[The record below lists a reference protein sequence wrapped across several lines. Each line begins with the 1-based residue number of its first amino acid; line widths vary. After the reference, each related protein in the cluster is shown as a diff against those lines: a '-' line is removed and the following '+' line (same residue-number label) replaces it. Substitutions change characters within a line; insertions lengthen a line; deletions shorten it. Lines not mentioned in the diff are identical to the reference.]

1 MRARLCAAMLFFEAI
16 LLGLSTP
23 VMITVEDVDRGL
35 ALWLGLGLAVACVL
49 VAGLLRRP
57 GGFALGHALQVA
69 AIALGLL
76 APAMYFGGGL
86 FALLWWG
93 AYRLGGTVDS
103 DRARWAAEAE
113 QTAEPQENG
122 GAAEV

>member
-35 ALWLGLGLAVACVL
+35 ALWLGLGLAVACLV
-49 VAGLLRRP
+49 VAGMLRRP

-69 AIALGLL
+69 AIGLGFL
-76 APAMYFGGGL
+76 APAMFFVGALFG
-86 FALLWWG
+86 LLWWG
-93 AYRLGGTVDS
+93 AYRLGGTIEA
-103 DRARWAAEAE
+103 DRARWTAEAE
-113 QTAEPQENG
+113 QAAERRENG
-122 GAAEV
+122 GTAEV

>member
-76 APAMYFGGGL
+76 APAMYFVGGL

-103 DRARWAAEAE
+103 DRERWAAEAE
-113 QTAEPQENG
+113 QAAEPQENG

>member
-35 ALWLGLGLAVACVL
+35 ALWLGLGLAVACIV
-49 VAGLLRRP
+49 VAGMLRRP
-57 GGFALGHALQVA
+57 GGFVLGHALQVA
-69 AIALGLL
+69 AIGLGFL
-76 APAMYFGGGL
+76 APAMFFVGAL

-93 AYRLGGTVDS
+93 AYRLGGTIEA
-103 DRARWAAEAE
+103 DRARWTAEAE
-113 QTAEPQENG
+113 QAAERRENG